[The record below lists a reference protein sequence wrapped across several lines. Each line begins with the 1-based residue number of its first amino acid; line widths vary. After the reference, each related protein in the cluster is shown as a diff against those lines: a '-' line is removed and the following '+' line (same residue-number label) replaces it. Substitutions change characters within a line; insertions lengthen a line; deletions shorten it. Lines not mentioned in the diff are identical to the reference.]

1 MAASKIFITGA
12 SQGIGRA
19 VALTLASEGHH
30 LCLAARN
37 TDALTQVRDEITS
50 AGGTATVCTVDV
62 TEPEALT
69 RSMREADDDLGGF
82 DTVIANAGV
91 TVGRWSGKMT
101 YEDIAPILDV
111 NVKGAAAT
119 MLALLPRMV
128 ARKRGHLVGISSLA
142 RYRATPKMAAYS
154 ASKAFFSAFMEGL
167 RLDLQTTGVAV
178 TDIRPGF
185 VDTELVA
192 GMKRMPF
199 LLSPDQAAQKIVSA
213 IHRQVRV
220 AEFPFPM
227 ARLMRT
233 LARLPDA
240 AYERAVRR

>member
-1 MAASKIFITGA
+1 MAASNIFITGA
-12 SQGIGRA
+12 SRGIGRA
-19 VALTLASEGHH
+19 VAHTLAREGHH
-30 LCLAARN
+30 LCLAARD
-37 TDALTQVRDEITS
+37 TEALTQVQEEITS
-50 AGGTATVCTVDV
+50 AGGTASVCTVDV
-62 TEPEALT
+62 TDAELLSA
-69 RSMREADDDLGGF
+69 RMRDADDTVGGF

-101 YEDIAPILDV
+101 YEDIAPVIDV
-111 NVKGAAAT
+111 NIKGAAAT

-142 RYRATPKMAAYS
+142 QYRATPKMAAYCG
-154 ASKAFFSAFMEGL
+154 SKAFFSAFMEGL

-185 VDTELVA
+185 VATDLVV

-199 LLSPDQAAQKIVSA
+199 LLTPEQAAQKIVSA
-213 IHRQVRV
+213 IRRQVRV

-233 LARLPDA
+233 LSRLPDV
-240 AYERAVRR
+240 AYERAMRR